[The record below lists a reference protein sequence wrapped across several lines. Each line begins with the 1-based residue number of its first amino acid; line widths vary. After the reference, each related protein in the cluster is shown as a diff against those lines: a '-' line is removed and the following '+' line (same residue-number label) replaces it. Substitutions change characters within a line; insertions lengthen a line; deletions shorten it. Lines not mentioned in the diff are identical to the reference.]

1 MNTRRKSR
9 LRSGRGGCRGSLGRS
24 PSFRTHWPLVYALAP
39 LGVAHEEIV
48 ADDCAVVE
56 RCLAHLRPG
65 CTQTHN
71 VANLVTVGD
80 EVVGDDTPVAAP
92 PHRLGAHDCGGGFR
106 GVRP

>member
-1 MNTRRKSR
+1 MADWGVVRASAPR
-9 LRSGRGGCRGSLGRS
+9 
-24 PSFRTHWPLVYALAP
+24 PLVYALAP

-65 CTQTHN
+65 CTQAHN

-80 EVVGDDTPVAAP
+80 EVVGDDTPVAPP
-92 PHRLGAHDCGGGFR
+92 PHLSLIHI
-106 GVRP
+106 